1 MLDEK
6 IKKVLLDEYNKE
18 DNYQK
23 ILENIN
29 KMKNKKNTFS
39 KLINYRFVP
48 CAITLALCIII
59 LQNKNIKSKLDKK

>member
-29 KMKNKKNTFS
+29 KMKNKKIHLVN
-39 KLINYRFVP
+39 
-48 CAITLALCIII
+48 
-59 LQNKNIKSKLDKK
+59 

>member
-18 DNYQK
+18 DNYQM

-29 KMKNKKNTFS
+29 KMN
-39 KLINYRFVP
+39 LV
-48 CAITLALCIII
+48 
-59 LQNKNIKSKLDKK
+59 